1 MLMRPNVQH
10 PSTTPSTHFRLLP
23 MSCWLCGEPLELLKA
38 IVSDRGIRG
47 PGDQGIRDQGSM
59 GSGIKEITDTIIQ
72 EALGRLVFALVLELV
87 LACACAEYKQI
98 RDQ

>member
-1 MLMRPNVQH
+1 
-10 PSTTPSTHFRLLP
+10 
-23 MSCWLCGEPLELLKA
+23 
-38 IVSDRGIRG
+38 
-47 PGDQGIRDQGSM
+47 M

-72 EALGRLVFALVLELV
+72 EALGRLVFALVLVLV